1 MTYLQRFKPTD
12 DDFEACTHVV
22 NDRPIIGVNAKNNK
36 ARVLAITGSQGA
48 ADEHE
53 SIGNAFSS
61 RKRARCFISAA
72 NHHAQCLRIT
82 PQCWLCL
89 TLCMR

>member
-36 ARVLAITGSQGA
+36 ARVLAIRGRL
-48 ADEHE
+48 
-53 SIGNAFSS
+53 
-61 RKRARCFISAA
+61 RKRKIKHAKPVAA
-72 NHHAQCLRIT
+72 AVAA
-82 PQCWLCL
+82 
-89 TLCMR
+89 

>member
-36 ARVLAITGSQGA
+36 ARVLAIRSSQKT
-48 ADEHE
+48 E
-53 SIGNAFSS
+53 N
-61 RKRARCFISAA
+61 KAR
-72 NHHAQCLRIT
+72 
-82 PQCWLCL
+82 
-89 TLCMR
+89 